1 MKTLISKIKTLDNGT
16 EVCSCFCVK
25 RRNSMKSYSNG
36 YMFNLYLVDKSG
48 EIVLNYWGGKAE
60 SSVQQVFD
68 SVQQDS
74 IIYVSGKVGEFR
86 GKKID
91 VNEGLGVIRPAECN
105 EYDLADFIVSTNQ
118 NIEKMWT
125 DLTKTIYEFD
135 NAYLKKLFD
144 DFFDDETFVSNFKK
158 SPAAIQIHH
167 SCVGGLLEH
176 TWEVLNYCKVI
187 ADIHPSLDKCLLLT
201 GAILHDVGKIK
212 SYEVSTR
219 VKHSKSGVLLGHIPI
234 ATEMIC
240 EKISSQTDFPHVLKA
255 KLLHMILSHHGKL
268 EYGAVVEPKLPE
280 AAALHHA
287 DLMSSRITQY
297 IRAKKDSSNE
307 TFQSGWN
314 KYIGSVFLE

>member
-1 MKTLISKIKTLDNGT
+1 MKTLISEIKTFDNGT
-16 EVCSCFCVK
+16 GVCSCFCVK

-48 EIVLNYWGGKAE
+48 EIVLNYWGGKTE
-60 SSVQQVFD
+60 GTVQQVFD
-68 SVQQDS
+68 SVQEDS
-74 IIYVSGKVGEFR
+74 IIYVTGKVGEFR

-91 VNEGLGVIRPAECN
+91 VNEGIGVIRPAECS
-105 EYDLADFIVSTNQ
+105 EYDLADFIISTNQ
-118 NIEKMWT
+118 NIEKMWN
-125 DLTKTIYEFD
+125 DIIETIGEFD
-135 NAYLKKLFD
+135 DLYLKKLFD
-144 DFFDDETFVSNFKK
+144 DFFDDDYFVSGFKK

-176 TWEVLNYCKVI
+176 TWEVLNYCKVV
-187 ADIHPSLDKCLLLT
+187 AEMHPSLDKSLLLT
-201 GAILHDVGKIK
+201 GAILHDVGKIN

-219 VKHSKSGVLLGHIPI
+219 IKHSKSGVLLGHIPI

-240 EKISSQTDFPHVLKA
+240 EKISKQSDFPHMLKQ
-255 KLLHMILSHHGKL
+255 KVLHMILSHHGKL

-287 DLMSSRITQY
+287 DLMSSKITQY
-297 IRAKKDSSNE
+297 IRAKKDSSPE
-307 TFQSGWN
+307 SFQSGWN